1 VPPTRS
7 PPAGIRVGD
16 SNGKLLLP
24 GRSGFS
30 RLKRGTQAPPGTVAC
45 ISIANLVAS
54 AVVAF
59 AVEDRIAHYFKTGSA
74 AGH

>member
-1 VPPTRS
+1 
-7 PPAGIRVGD
+7 
-16 SNGKLLLP
+16 
-24 GRSGFS
+24 
-30 RLKRGTQAPPGTVAC
+30 VAC

-54 AVVAF
+54 AVVAFAF